1 MAQSLRTLKGVGEKT
16 EKLFQKVGIY
26 DTDDLLHYYPRNY
39 DEYET
44 PVDIAELKE
53 GTVQAVSAAVCSG
66 VYVNSVRGRQIIS
79 VNIADQSGKFPVVWF
94 NLPYLKKTLRKGSW
108 FVFRGRIVRK
118 QGKLE
123 MEHPE
128 IFTPSAYEEILHN
141 LQPIYGLTAGL
152 SNKTVVLGITG
163 GIAAYKMPNVA
174 HALVK
179 LGADVYVL
187 MTKNATEFISPL
199 VFETL
204 TRRRCQ
210 VDTFDRNFQYD
221 VAHISLANAAD
232 LMLIAP
238 ATANVIAKLAHGQ
251 ADDMLTTVTLAATCP
266 KLVAPAMNTHML
278 ENPITQDNLKTLEH
292 YGFTVIPSGSGM
304 LACGDVGSGRLPDEG
319 VLVDYVLRE
328 LACAKDLKGKKVVVS
343 AGATQEPMDPV
354 RYLTNHSTGKM
365 GYAVAR
371 ACMLRGADVTLLAS
385 TGCTLPPVPFVK
397 TVPFTTAADLFEAVK
412 ANAMDAD
419 ALVMAAAVAD
429 YRPATVAADKVK
441 KHDGEMNIALERTDD
456 ILAWV
461 GAHKP
466 EKLFVCGFSME
477 TRDLIENSTAK
488 LHKKNMDMI
497 VANNLKVPGAG
508 FGVDT
513 NVVTIITA
521 QGVTELPLQSKDAVA
536 GHIADAI
543 AGK

>member
-1 MAQSLRTLKGVGEKT
+1 MLLK
-16 EKLFQKVGIY
+16 
-26 DTDDLLHYYPRNY
+26 
-39 DEYET
+39 
-44 PVDIAELKE
+44 
-53 GTVQAVSAAVCSG
+53 
-66 VYVNSVRGRQIIS
+66 
-79 VNIADQSGKFPVVWF
+79 
-94 NLPYLKKTLRKGSW
+94 
-108 FVFRGRIVRK
+108 
-118 QGKLE
+118 
-123 MEHPE
+123 
-128 IFTPSAYEEILHN
+128 
-141 LQPIYGLTAGL
+141 
-152 SNKTVVLGITG
+152 NKTVVLGITG

-179 LGADVYVL
+179 QGADVHVL

-365 GYAVAR
+365 GYALAR
-371 ACMLRGADVTLLAS
+371 AAAMRGADVTLIHGETA
-385 TGCTLPPVPFVK
+385 LPPVK
-397 TVPFTTAADLFEAVK
+397 FTTDVPVTTAQDLYEAVTGRF
-412 ANAMDAD
+412 DTTD
-419 ALVMAAAVAD
+419 VLIMAAAVAD
-429 YRPATVAADKVK
+429 YRPVTVASDKIK
-441 KHDGEMNIALERTDD
+441 KKDGDLSIPVERTPD
-456 ILAWV
+456 IL
-461 GAHKP
+461 GTIGPQKTHQF
-466 EKLFVCGFSME
+466 LCGFSME
-477 TRDLIENSTAK
+477 TKDLVENSSAK
-488 LHKKNMDMI
+488 LAKKNLDMV
-497 VANNLKVPGAG
+497 VANNLKVAGAG

-513 NVVTIITA
+513 NVVTFITPD
-521 QGVTELPLQSKDAVA
+521 GTRELPLMSKADV
-536 GHIADAI
+536 ADAI
-543 AGK
+543 LDEILKRRGL

>member
-1 MAQSLRTLKGVGEKT
+1 MNLKGKT
-16 EKLFQKVGIY
+16 I
-26 DTDDLLHYYPRNY
+26 
-39 DEYET
+39 
-44 PVDIAELKE
+44 
-53 GTVQAVSAAVCSG
+53 
-66 VYVNSVRGRQIIS
+66 
-79 VNIADQSGKFPVVWF
+79 
-94 NLPYLKKTLRKGSW
+94 
-108 FVFRGRIVRK
+108 
-118 QGKLE
+118 
-123 MEHPE
+123 
-128 IFTPSAYEEILHN
+128 
-141 LQPIYGLTAGL
+141 
-152 SNKTVVLGITG
+152 VLGITG

-179 LGADVYVL
+179 LGADVHVL
-187 MTKNATEFISPL
+187 MTQNATEFITPL

-204 TRRRCQ
+204 TNRRCI

-221 VAHISLANAAD
+221 VAHVSLANAAD

-238 ATANVIAKLAHGQ
+238 ATANVIAKMAHGQ
-251 ADDMLTTVTLAATCP
+251 ADDMLTTVTLAAHCP

-278 ENPITQDNLKTLEH
+278 ENPITQDNIRTLEH
-292 YGFTVIPSGSGM
+292 YGFTVIPSGSG
-304 LACGDVGSGRLPDEG
+304 RLPEES

-328 LACAKDLKGKKVVVS
+328 LACEKDLTGKKVVVS

-371 ACMLRGADVTLLAS
+371 ACMLRGAEVVLLSS
-385 TGCTLPPVPFVK
+385 TSCTQPDVPFVK
-397 TVPFTTAADLFEAVK
+397 KVPFTTAKDLFEAVK

-429 YRPATVAADKVK
+429 YRPAEVAADKVK

-466 EKLFVCGFSME
+466 ETLFVCGFSME
-477 TRDLIENSTAK
+477 TRDLVENSTAK
-488 LHKKNMDMI
+488 LNKKKMDMI

-513 NVVTIITA
+513 NVVTIITREGA
-521 QGVTELPLQSKDAVA
+521 EQLPLQSKDDVA
-536 GHIADAI
+536 MAI
-543 AGK
+543 VDHFA

>member
-1 MAQSLRTLKGVGEKT
+1 MQL
-16 EKLFQKVGIY
+16 
-26 DTDDLLHYYPRNY
+26 
-39 DEYET
+39 
-44 PVDIAELKE
+44 
-53 GTVQAVSAAVCSG
+53 
-66 VYVNSVRGRQIIS
+66 
-79 VNIADQSGKFPVVWF
+79 
-94 NLPYLKKTLRKGSW
+94 
-108 FVFRGRIVRK
+108 
-118 QGKLE
+118 QG
-123 MEHPE
+123 
-128 IFTPSAYEEILHN
+128 
-141 LQPIYGLTAGL
+141 
-152 SNKTVVLGITG
+152 KTVVLGISG

-179 LGADVYVL
+179 LGADVHVL
-187 MTKNATEFISPL
+187 MTQHATEFIAPL

-204 TRRRCQ
+204 TNRRCI

-238 ATANVIAKLAHGQ
+238 ATANVLAKLAHGI

-278 ENPITQDNLKTLEH
+278 ENPITQDNLQTLAR
-292 YGFTVIPSGSGM
+292 YGFTVIPSGSGV
-304 LACGDVGSGRLPDEG
+304 LACGDVGSGRLPEESA
-319 VLVDYVLRE
+319 LVDYVLRE
-328 LACAKDLKGKKVVVS
+328 LACQKDLRGKKVVVS

-385 TGCTLPPVPFVK
+385 TGCALPPVPFVR
-397 TVPFTTAADLFEAVK
+397 TVPFTTAADLFAAVQQRRPP
-412 ANAMDAD
+412 AD
-419 ALVMAAAVAD
+419 VQPALV
-429 YRPATVAADKVK
+429 RPAARQRALHGAVGRVVA
-441 KHDGEMNIALERTDD
+441 RTQD

-488 LHKKNMDMI
+488 LHAKNMDMI

-513 NVVTIITA
+513 NVVTLITA
-521 QGVTELPLQSKDAVA
+521 QGKTELPLQSKDDVA
-536 GHIADAI
+536 QHIADAI
-543 AGK
+543 AAH

>member
-1 MAQSLRTLKGVGEKT
+1 ML
-16 EKLFQKVGIY
+16 
-26 DTDDLLHYYPRNY
+26 
-39 DEYET
+39 
-44 PVDIAELKE
+44 
-53 GTVQAVSAAVCSG
+53 
-66 VYVNSVRGRQIIS
+66 
-79 VNIADQSGKFPVVWF
+79 
-94 NLPYLKKTLRKGSW
+94 
-108 FVFRGRIVRK
+108 
-118 QGKLE
+118 
-123 MEHPE
+123 
-128 IFTPSAYEEILHN
+128 
-141 LQPIYGLTAGL
+141 L

-179 LGADVYVL
+179 LGADVHVL

-365 GYAVAR
+365 GYALAR
-371 ACMLRGADVTLLAS
+371 AAAMRGAEVTLIHGQTA
-385 TGCTLPPVPFVK
+385 LPPVK
-397 TVPFTTAADLFEAVK
+397 FTTDVPVTSARQMYEAVTSRF
-412 ANAMDAD
+412 DATD
-419 ALVMAAAVAD
+419 VLIMAAAVAD
-429 YRPATVAADKVK
+429 YRPATVADDKIK
-441 KHDGEMNIALERTDD
+441 KKEGDLSIPVERTED
-456 ILAWV
+456 IL
-461 GAHKP
+461 GTIGPRKTHQF
-466 EKLFVCGFSME
+466 LCGFSME
-477 TRDLIENSTAK
+477 TRDLVENSSAK
-488 LHKKNMDMI
+488 LAKKNLDMV
-497 VANNLKVPGAG
+497 VANNLKVAGAG

-513 NVVTIITA
+513 NVVTFITPD
-521 QGVTELPLQSKDAVA
+521 GTRELPLMSKADV
-536 GHIADAI
+536 ADAI
-543 AGK
+543 LDEILRRRAKK